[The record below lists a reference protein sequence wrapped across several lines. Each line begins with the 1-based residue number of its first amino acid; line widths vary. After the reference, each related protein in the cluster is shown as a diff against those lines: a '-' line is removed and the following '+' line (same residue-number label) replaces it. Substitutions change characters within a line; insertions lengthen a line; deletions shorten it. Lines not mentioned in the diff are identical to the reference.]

1 MGLII
6 APGLPPLLFSLSMP
20 ATTTTGQFGSLFHTV
35 LFFSFHYRSLPTSS
49 WMGVGFAGV
58 KGASAQAKG
67 ASKWGIHKPLTKPW
81 CTWTTGYLFLC

>member
-1 MGLII
+1 MGLTI
-6 APGLPPLLFSLSMP
+6 APGLPPLLLSLRMP
-20 ATTTTGQFGSLFHTV
+20 TTTTTGQLGHYSTWFC
-35 LFFSFHYRSLPTSS
+35 FSFHYRSLPPSS

-67 ASKWGIHKPLTKPW
+67 ASKWSIHKPLTKPW

>member
-1 MGLII
+1 MGLTI

-20 ATTTTGQFGSLFHTV
+20 ATTTTGQFGSLFHMV
-35 LFFSFHYRSLPTSS
+35 LFSFHYRSLPPSS

-81 CTWTTGYLFLC
+81 YTWTTGYLFLC